1 MPNLSDLILTQKLA
15 FAANFGT
22 KPNLVE
28 KTGACEF
35 QILHLRRQN
44 QIKI

>member
-1 MPNLSDLILTQKLA
+1 MPNLSDLTLIQQLA

-22 KPNLVE
+22 KPTLVE
-28 KTGACEF
+28 KTGACKF